1 MRVVL
6 FIQLGWSRLLRESL
20 AQLSVLAH
28 HLDRS
33 GGLGAWFA
41 IVPGGVCWRFLAY
54 ERRVTRAV
62 SDVPHDR
69 RCLVLLVVVIE
80 LVGYFDCPEHT
91 VSSEDPVALEGMEE
105 GKLRV
110 LEPGST
116 LAVTDE

>member
-6 FIQLGWSRLLRESL
+6 FIQLAWSRLLRESL

-80 LVGYFDCPEHT
+80 LFGDFDCPEH
-91 VSSEDPVALEGMEE
+91 VVLSEDPVALEGIE
-105 GKLRV
+105 GKLR
-110 LEPGST
+110 LLQSGST
-116 LAVTDE
+116 RTDE

>member
-33 GGLGAWFA
+33 GALGAWFA
-41 IVPGGVCWRFLAY
+41 IVPGGVCWRLLAY

-62 SDVPHDR
+62 SDVPHNR
-69 RCLVLLVVVIE
+69 RCFVLLVVVVE
-80 LVGYFDCPEHT
+80 WLGDFDSAKH
-91 VSSEDPVALEGMEE
+91 VVLSKVALEREWVE
-105 GKLRV
+105 
-110 LEPGST
+110 S
-116 LAVTDE
+116 